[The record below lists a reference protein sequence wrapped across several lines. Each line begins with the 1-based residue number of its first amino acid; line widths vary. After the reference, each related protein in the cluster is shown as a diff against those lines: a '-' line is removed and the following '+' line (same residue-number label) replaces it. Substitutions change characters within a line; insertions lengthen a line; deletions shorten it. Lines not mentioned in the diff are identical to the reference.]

1 MPVAARE
8 ASVYTGITLA
18 EYYRDQGYDV
28 ALMADSTSR
37 WAEALREI
45 AGRLEEMPAEEGYPA
60 YLPSRLAAFYER
72 ACRATV
78 LSGDEGSVTVIGAVS
93 PPGGDFTEPVTQ
105 HTQRFTRAFW
115 ALDRELAS
123 ARHYPAVSWR
133 GSYSFYAASVAG
145 WWREATGSDWMDL
158 RRRAGDVLEQDARLE
173 QMVRLVGAEAL
184 PDRQR
189 WTLEMA
195 TLIKEGV
202 LRQNGL
208 HPVDAFCP
216 PEKQARLL
224 RLFVDLHDHGVA
236 SIEAGVPL
244 LRLREALDRPMLTR
258 LKETVPND
266 DLDRLDAVAH
276 DLARAFG
283 ALRHGAE
290 AERGAGPR
298 TSGPEGPG
306 PKRPGPKREV
316 RS

>member
-1 MPVAARE
+1 MPV
-8 ASVYTGITLA
+8 
-18 EYYRDQGYDV
+18 
-28 ALMADSTSR
+28 
-37 WAEALREI
+37 
-45 AGRLEEMPAEEGYPA
+45 EEGYPA
-60 YLPSRLAAFYER
+60 YLGSRLAAFYER
-72 ACRATV
+72 AGRVETLA
-78 LSGDEGSVTVIGAVS
+78 GDHGSVTLIGAVS

-145 WWREATGSDWMDL
+145 WWREATGNDWMDL

-290 AERGAGPR
+290 AERGAGPNA
-298 TSGPEGPG
+298 SGPEGLGPKPPG
-306 PKRPGPKREV
+306 PKRPV